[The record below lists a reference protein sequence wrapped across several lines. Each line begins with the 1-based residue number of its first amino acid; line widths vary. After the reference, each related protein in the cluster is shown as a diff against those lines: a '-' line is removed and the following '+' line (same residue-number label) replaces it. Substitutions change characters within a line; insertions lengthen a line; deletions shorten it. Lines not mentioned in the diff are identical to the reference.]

1 MKKTNSQRE
10 VEETEKPSYENASE
24 LFNELFT
31 QSIIID
37 MPYDLFWH
45 GEPSLYYNYLDA
57 YEQKLEDKEKAF
69 VHKENW
75 KAWLQ
80 GLYIDHALACNQLFK
95 KQQEEIKDS
104 DELTKVEE
112 QQAIAQFMAFGQ
124 LVGAMNN
131 KRKENG
137 N

>member
-1 MKKTNSQRE
+1 
-10 VEETEKPSYENASE
+10 
-24 LFNELFT
+24 
-31 QSIIID
+31 

-80 GLYIDHALACNQLFK
+80 GLYIDYALACNPPLAK
-95 KQQEEIKDS
+95 KQPYFKEPLKFDDKEVEEQEEVKDS
-104 DELTKVEE
+104 DEMTKAEE

-124 LVGAMNN
+124 LVEAMNN